1 MKENNFIPKFISIV
15 VIILGC
21 LDIVRGFMHTIVLE
35 YAATN
40 IAGLDLST
48 SLAGDLLQLMG
59 AFGIS
64 NYLTGTMLILIG
76 WKARPLALLMLGA
89 IPMAYAIGGMGIR
102 INSAAYASSQADWG
116 GIKPMLVYLTVSA
129 ITFVAGI
136 IITQIRKNRVG

>member
-102 INSAAYASSQADWG
+102 I
-116 GIKPMLVYLTVSA
+116 SA